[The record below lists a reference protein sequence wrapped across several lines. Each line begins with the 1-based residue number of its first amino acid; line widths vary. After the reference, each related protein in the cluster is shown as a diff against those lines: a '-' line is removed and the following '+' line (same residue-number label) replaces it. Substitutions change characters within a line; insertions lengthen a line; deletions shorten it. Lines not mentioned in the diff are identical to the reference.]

1 MVLNRLSNAKIRTLA
16 FLPLTAFVAQALHYF
31 QINELGHMLWMCNTG
46 NLVLAIG
53 MFLNQRTLIRVAVMW
68 MVPGLVVWSIYV
80 VPTWGMLVSG
90 DFTASQLFAVFSSS
104 LAHVGGLAAGLI
116 VLRRIGMDRWSWI
129 YAFAWYLIMQVLSR
143 LITPEAMNVN
153 LSQKVQDGFQGAFN
167 AYWKFWVVLTLLVGL
182 FAWLIEYLFWRLW
195 PAREVS
201 ESSSF

>member
-1 MVLNRLSNAKIRTLA
+1 MIAVLPLAA
-16 FLPLTAFVAQALHYF
+16 FLAQALHYF
-31 QINELGHMLWMCNTG
+31 QINELGHMLWMCNIG

-80 VPTWGMLVSG
+80 VPTWGMLLTG
-90 DFTASQLFAVFSSS
+90 DFTFRQLFAVFSSTI
-104 LAHVGGLAAGLI
+104 AHVGGLSAGLI
-116 VLRRIGMDRWSWI
+116 VLRRIGMDRWSWV

-167 AYWKFWVVLTLLVGL
+167 AYWKFWLVLTALVAL
-182 FAWLIEYLFWRLW
+182 FALMIEYLFWRLW
-195 PAREVS
+195 PAKDA
-201 ESSSF
+201 

>member
-1 MVLNRLSNAKIRTLA
+1 MVLNRLSDHYIRILALLPLAA
-16 FLPLTAFVAQALHYF
+16 FLAQALHYF
-31 QINELGHMLWMCNTG
+31 QINELGHMLWMCNIG

-80 VPTWGMLVSG
+80 VPNWGMVLTG
-90 DFTASQLFAVFSSS
+90 DFTAKQLFAVFSSS
-104 LAHVGGLAAGLI
+104 LAHVGGLSAGLI

-167 AYWKFWVVLTLLVGL
+167 AYWKFWLVLTALVAL
-182 FAWLIEYLFWRLW
+182 FALIIEYMFWRLW
-195 PAREVS
+195 PAKDA
-201 ESSSF
+201 